1 MSNGIRIG
9 LALGGGGARGCAHIG
24 VIKALERAG
33 IPINLIAGTS
43 IGSVVGAV
51 YATNPDA
58 AALQARFEAFLRSE
72 EYRKS
77 GLELFKRKEPAE
89 NFFGQVATQIK
100 ERVVVN
106 LAQSKMG
113 LVSGHRLR
121 RSMDFLIPDGRIEE
135 TRIPFCAIA
144 TDIQRAEPVLFT
156 EGEIRPAV
164 TASAAIP
171 GFVPPFEYRG
181 HLLVDG
187 SVACPVPVQPARQQG
202 VDIVIA
208 VDVGQELNTNPDL
221 QNVINVI
228 FQTNHIT
235 SRYHTLLALEKADI
249 VVRPKVG
256 RVHWSEFKL
265 LRYMIEEGERVTDEV
280 LPEIQRLIREK
291 GSLWGRLRKAV

>member
-1 MSNGIRIG
+1 
-9 LALGGGGARGCAHIG
+9 
-24 VIKALERAG
+24 
-33 IPINLIAGTS
+33 
-43 IGSVVGAV
+43 
-51 YATNPDA
+51 
-58 AALQARFEAFLRSE
+58 
-72 EYRKS
+72 
-77 GLELFKRKEPAE
+77 
-89 NFFGQVATQIK
+89 
-100 ERVVVN
+100 
-106 LAQSKMG
+106 
-113 LVSGHRLR
+113 
-121 RSMDFLIPDGRIEE
+121 
-135 TRIPFCAIA
+135 
-144 TDIQRAEPVLFT
+144 
-156 EGEIRPAV
+156 
-164 TASAAIP
+164 
-171 GFVPPFEYRG
+171 
-181 HLLVDG
+181 LLVDG